1 MNNGIANKIEDGF
14 VGSIKGIASTI
25 PGVSIIMSA
34 VSEMRTG
41 IFKQRLEDWQRLVD
55 ESTKWNFC
63 YRHAYICPAVT

>member
-41 IFKQRLEDWQRLVD
+41 IFKSQ
-55 ESTKWNFC
+55 FC
-63 YRHAYICPAVT
+63 NNQYL